1 MTTYKYKGLSPDGAK
16 LSGVIN
22 AYNEFEAVAQLRETC
37 SVITKIEEVKE
48 TQSWNKQ
55 IGTKKIK
62 DKELAII
69 CSQFAIILTSGLPIV
84 RCVEMVAAQARTK
97 ELQKMLKK
105 VAEDVSGGYSL
116 AQSFE
121 NNATGFPT
129 TFIETVRAGEQSGTL
144 EECFEKLHKY
154 YDKTAKMKAK
164 IISTLTYPAIV
175 ICVAVIV
182 FIIIMVVA
190 VPAFTSVFLE
200 LDTELPGI
208 TKGLIATSDFLT
220 NYWWSLILIVLA
232 FFIGRLLLKKNE
244 KGRAFLAE
252 NKLKRSPLKKMH
264 SLNAASQF
272 ASTMSTMLTA
282 GLPITKALEVT
293 ANVADNYMFA
303 VSIRKVRQG
312 VEQGRSLVDCMN
324 EIPYFP
330 KLLTEMVGVGERSG
344 NMEETLTVIGDYF
357 DNEVSVFTQRL
368 LSMLEPAITIVLAV
382 VTVILL
388 LAVYLPM
395 FTMYGSIV

>member
-16 LSGVIN
+16 LSGVIK

-129 TFIETVRAGEQSGTL
+129 VYRDRTRGRTVRHT
-144 EECFEKLHKY
+144 
-154 YDKTAKMKAK
+154 
-164 IISTLTYPAIV
+164 
-175 ICVAVIV
+175 
-182 FIIIMVVA
+182 
-190 VPAFTSVFLE
+190 
-200 LDTELPGI
+200 
-208 TKGLIATSDFLT
+208 
-220 NYWWSLILIVLA
+220 
-232 FFIGRLLLKKNE
+232 GR
-244 KGRAFLAE
+244 
-252 NKLKRSPLKKMH
+252 
-264 SLNAASQF
+264 
-272 ASTMSTMLTA
+272 ML
-282 GLPITKALEVT
+282 
-293 ANVADNYMFA
+293 
-303 VSIRKVRQG
+303 
-312 VEQGRSLVDCMN
+312 
-324 EIPYFP
+324 
-330 KLLTEMVGVGERSG
+330 
-344 NMEETLTVIGDYF
+344 
-357 DNEVSVFTQRL
+357 
-368 LSMLEPAITIVLAV
+368 
-382 VTVILL
+382 
-388 LAVYLPM
+388 
-395 FTMYGSIV
+395 

>member
-16 LSGVIN
+16 LSGVIK

-97 ELQKMLKK
+97 ELQRMLKK

-200 LDTELPGI
+200 LGTELPGI

-252 NKLKRSPLKKMH
+252 NKLKRSPLKK
-264 SLNAASQF
+264 
-272 ASTMSTMLTA
+272 
-282 GLPITKALEVT
+282 
-293 ANVADNYMFA
+293 
-303 VSIRKVRQG
+303 
-312 VEQGRSLVDCMN
+312 C
-324 EIPYFP
+324 
-330 KLLTEMVGVGERSG
+330 
-344 NMEETLTVIGDYF
+344 TV
-357 DNEVSVFTQRL
+357 
-368 LSMLEPAITIVLAV
+368 
-382 VTVILL
+382 
-388 LAVYLPM
+388 
-395 FTMYGSIV
+395 